1 MKLTLRPEWRLWPLS
16 SFLGLIDL
24 KTGVTIALLFALLN
38 KVAGVYGLIAVLT
51 GAGGSFAQL
60 SLYIYSVIA
69 LVALGWGL
77 RAVKD
82 EDPKQT
88 LYFAH
93 LFAADHVLSTA
104 WTVFFTLVWWIWT
117 PHDGRRQ
124 ANSAAQEAMMKTAN
138 ITNHLTP
145 EEREAAAMAIWN
157 HEKGTAAAVIV
168 ISWITKLYFALL
180 LYSYATHLRKGSYR
194 SLPFS
199 RSSNYTSLSSNLHTQ
214 GANSYETALDMA
226 DEESGGDFYHV
237 PLRNTHKSLPTS
249 HSNITTISS
258 NSNST
263 RGHRR
268 TTSASSNITA
278 TQHKA
283 NGSVSSFADFVS
295 APGRHPRRSKNNLG
309 SVSGGVG
316 GVRDRG
322 MDIEEEVLFD
332 EDEMTY
338 VSGSSSRAHSKI
350 GTEGSSTAAST
361 DEERGKHGS
370 D

>member
-1 MKLTLRPEWRLWPLS
+1 MKLMLRPEWRLWPLA
-16 SFLGLIDL
+16 SFLGLVDL
-24 KTGVTIALLFALLN
+24 KTGVTIALLFALFN

-69 LVALGWGL
+69 LVALVWGL

-82 EDPKQT
+82 EDPKHT

-104 WTVFFTLVWWIWT
+104 WTVFFAIDLWVWT

-124 ANSAAQEAMMKTAN
+124 ANSAAQEEMMKTAN
-138 ITNHLTP
+138 ITVHLTE
-145 EEREAAAMAIWN
+145 EERKIAAMAIWN
-157 HEKGTAAAVIV
+157 HEKGTAAVVIAF
-168 ISWITKLYFALL
+168 SWLFKLYFALL
-180 LYSYATHLRKGSYR
+180 IYSYATHLRKGSYR
-194 SLPFS
+194 SLPLS
-199 RSSNYTSLSSNLHTQ
+199 RSNYTSIPSNAT
-214 GANSYETALDMA
+214 ANSYETALDLA
-226 DEESGGDFYHV
+226 DDEELAGTGDFYRV
-237 PLRNTHKSLPTS
+237 PLRNTNTHTSLS
-249 HSNITTISS
+249 SS
-258 NSNST
+258 NSNSS

-268 TTSASSNITA
+268 TTSNSSNSTSTPGKA
-278 TQHKA
+278 HKQG
-283 NGSVSSFADFVS
+283 NTSVSSFADFVS
-295 APGRHPRRSKNNLG
+295 APGRNSRRTKGGLA
-309 SVSGGVG
+309 SVSVG
-316 GVRDRG
+316 RERD
-322 MDIEEEVLFD
+322 IKEEVLFD

-338 VSGSSSRAHSKI
+338 VSGSSRAHSKM